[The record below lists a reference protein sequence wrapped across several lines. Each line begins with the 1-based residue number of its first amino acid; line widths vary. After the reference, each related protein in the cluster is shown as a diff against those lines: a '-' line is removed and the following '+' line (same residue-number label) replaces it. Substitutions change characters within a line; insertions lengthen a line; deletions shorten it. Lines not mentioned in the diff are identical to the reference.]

1 VRGLEPPDH
10 NGVELTD
17 ALLTVLI
24 VDADDVWTRNGRP
37 DAGTALLREVAE
49 LDILDAFGVSF
60 SPWPVRLT

>member
-1 VRGLEPPDH
+1 
-10 NGVELTD
+10 VELTD